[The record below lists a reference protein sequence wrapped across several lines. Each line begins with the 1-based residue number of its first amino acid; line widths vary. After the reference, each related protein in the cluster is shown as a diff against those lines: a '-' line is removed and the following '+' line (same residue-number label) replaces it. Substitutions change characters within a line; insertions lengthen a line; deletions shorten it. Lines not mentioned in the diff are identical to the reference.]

1 MNLFENINIENYQ
14 SFFKDNLIYFS
25 NINNSINEN
34 ERFIL
39 ENIGI
44 PKTIIFHHDTNA
56 FFSVNPQNRFV
67 IAPNNYFNDE
77 TDSIYM
83 DLSNKN
89 EIYLDT
95 NSLMNT
101 NLHSFILSCFLYWKV
116 DEIFTNEILILK
128 SKMDKDKIFL
138 EIDNLIFQAKK
149 KLKELDVEAV
159 ERGCFW
165 DWFFDSSGDEY
176 DPYSLKTL
184 F

>member
-1 MNLFENINIENYQ
+1 MNPFENINIESYT

-25 NINNSINEN
+25 NFNVPFNEN
-34 ERFIL
+34 ESFIL

-44 PKTIIFHHDTNA
+44 PKTIIFNHDTNA
-56 FFSVNPQNRFV
+56 FPSINPQNRFI
-67 IAPNNYFNDE
+67 IAFNNDFKDG

-89 EIYLDT
+89 EIYLD

-101 NLHSFILSCFLYWKV
+101 NLHAFILSCFLYWRV
-116 DEIFTNEILILK
+116 DEIFNNEILILK
-128 SKMDKDKIFL
+128 SKVDKAKIFL
-138 EIDNLIFQAKK
+138 EIDNLIFQAKEELK
-149 KLKELDVEAV
+149 KLDIEAV
-159 ERGCFW
+159 ERGSFW
-165 DWFFDSSGDEY
+165 DWFFDSSCDEY